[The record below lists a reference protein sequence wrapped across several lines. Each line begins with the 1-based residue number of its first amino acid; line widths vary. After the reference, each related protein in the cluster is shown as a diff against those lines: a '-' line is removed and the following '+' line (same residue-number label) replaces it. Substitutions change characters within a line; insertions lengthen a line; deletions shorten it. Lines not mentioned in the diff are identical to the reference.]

1 VILIVVVLCRGCG
14 GEVGGRQVGHSG
26 DFDSR
31 RALSAC
37 AAKDEFDLNPK
48 LQGMTM
54 KQLIPEEI
62 SSSFPPIM
70 F

>member
-1 VILIVVVLCRGCG
+1 VIVIVVVLCRGCG
-14 GEVGGRQVGHSG
+14 GEIGGQPVGHSG

-48 LQGMTM
+48 FDLNQPVPST
-54 KQLIPEEI
+54 KVETKH
-62 SSSFPPIM
+62 
-70 F
+70 